1 MRASALA
8 WQKVATYCLVTF
20 CNERIAN
27 NSAKFTCNKY
37 FHYLKKKM
45 PIARWRYL
53 APNQRCIL
61 AVRGGHL
68 NQRRA
73 LWLEPLQASLPSS
86 VVAR

>member
-1 MRASALA
+1 
-8 WQKVATYCLVTF
+8 
-20 CNERIAN
+20 
-27 NSAKFTCNKY
+27 
-37 FHYLKKKM
+37 M

-53 APNQRCIL
+53 APNQRYIL

>member
-1 MRASALA
+1 M
-8 WQKVATYCLVTF
+8 
-20 CNERIAN
+20 I
-27 NSAKFTCNKY
+27 
-37 FHYLKKKM
+37 KKKM

-53 APNQRCIL
+53 APNQRYIL

-73 LWLEPLQASLPSS
+73 LWLEPWQASLPSS